1 MNSGMNYTL
10 WCLLNGCTTI
20 KEVYDNKIFHGKKT
34 IAEAYELC
42 KEELEKTGKERVFLW
57 FLEEKDGKL
66 RESIFG
72 YRRDSEV
79 PTVWL
84 VPQDTLK
91 CGIISL
97 DYPYYYNS
105 HIIMDPMDF
114 LIRKNPFPLIELARV
129 SVLANA
135 NYCCIKNLIEG
146 LDGLR
151 IPATEKE
158 EMKKLVRPF
167 QRRLASKIPNVF
179 PDSE

>member
-1 MNSGMNYTL
+1 MNSARMNYDL
-10 WCLLNGCTTI
+10 WCLLHPSTTM

-34 IAEAYELC
+34 KAEAYELC

-84 VPQDTLK
+84 VPQDTL
-91 CGIISL
+91 GHPPYSNNIQL
-97 DYPYYYNS
+97 DS
-105 HIIMDPMDF
+105 MDF
-114 LIRKNPFPLIELARV
+114 LIRKKPFPLIELARV
-129 SVLANA
+129 SVLDNA

-146 LDGLR
+146 LDGLQ
-151 IPATEKE
+151 IPATQKE
-158 EMKKLVRPF
+158 ELKKLVRPF
-167 QRRLASKIPNVF
+167 QHRLSSKIRDVF
-179 PDSE
+179 SDSE

>member
-1 MNSGMNYTL
+1 MKYAL
-10 WCLLNGCTTI
+10 WCLLHPSTTV

-34 IAEAYELC
+34 AAEAYELC

-91 CGIISL
+91 CGICSL
-97 DYPYYYNS
+97 DYPYYDNNI
-105 HIIMDPMDF
+105 HLDPMDF
-114 LIRKNPFPLIELARV
+114 LIRENPFSLIELARV
-129 SVLANA
+129 SVLDNA

-146 LDGLR
+146 LDGLQ
-151 IPATEKE
+151 IPATQKE
-158 EMKKLVRPF
+158 ELKKLVRPF

-179 PDSE
+179 SDSE